1 MQELF
6 RFVLYTLLSNDFQNI
21 ICFIYFILGGILAK
35 CDQIITLLKVI
46 QENTEEFHGLIKDL
60 YRLQRKVCTSLEIG
74 HISLRAIGLACSEA
88 ARASIS
94 RNIPYIEISSR
105 ALFLMFPNPETTV
118 CVAVSINSTSKFV
131 ASADGIQLA
140 SGIAKQSFARVI
152 GAAAICITIFMDVKK
167 IADNTAALNQGKR
180 SEFVTKLED
189 MANIM
194 ETEMENFITTYGPIV
209 GG

>member
-1 MQELF
+1 
-6 RFVLYTLLSNDFQNI
+6 
-21 ICFIYFILGGILAK
+21 
-35 CDQIITLLKVI
+35 
-46 QENTEEFHGLIKDL
+46 
-60 YRLQRKVCTSLEIG
+60 
-74 HISLRAIGLACSEA
+74 
-88 ARASIS
+88 
-94 RNIPYIEISSR
+94 
-105 ALFLMFPNPETTV
+105 
-118 CVAVSINSTSKFV
+118 
-131 ASADGIQLA
+131 LA